1 MLKLTWAH
9 FLMSSERHWDMAGVL
24 FGGIGAFALLGQLLN
39 ELNRQGDS
47 TLSMSFLLGYVVV
60 FMFWLLYGLRFKR
73 PAIVITNTICLI
85 LQASLLLVVIG

>member
-1 MLKLTWAH
+1 
-9 FLMSSERHWDMAGVL
+9 MSSERHWDMAGVL

-73 PAIVITNTICLI
+73 PAIICTNAVCLV
-85 LQASLLLVVIG
+85 LQSMISMVVLS